1 MIEIISGDKFKHL
14 RGIFYQSM
22 DELWAGNPRPTHPYI
37 LVTHGGDPPINQD
50 YAHILKDPNL
60 MHWYATNAALQHD
73 KLTAIPVGVE
83 YNLSTAQRKTIE
95 DVLYSDIPKDK
106 NVFCGAFTVHHWVEE
121 RQRCLDAMKH
131 TGLMMDNRVSYR
143 EYLLEL
149 KRHRFCLCPIGNG
162 IDTFRLWEALYMGC
176 IPVITRRINKER
188 VLVEQYK
195 HDNVY
200 SRIPKIKIDYWEDF
214 NPGIL
219 TEYLYNATYFKSDIL
234 DFGFWR
240 KKINDQLIFSHIK

>member
-1 MIEIISGDKFKHL
+1 MEIISGDKFKHL
-14 RGIFYQSM
+14 RGACYQSM
-22 DELWAGNPRPTHPYI
+22 DDLWAKVSRPSRPYVLI
-37 LVTHGGDPPINQD
+37 THGGDPPVNHD
-50 YAHILKDPNL
+50 YEHILKDPNL
-60 MHWYATNAALQHD
+60 MHWFATNAGLQHE

-83 YNLSTAQRKTIE
+83 YNLNLAQRKTFE
-95 DVLYSDIPKDK
+95 DAMHADIAKDK
-106 NVFCGAFTVHHWVEE
+106 NVYCGYFTVHHWVEE

-131 TGLMMDNRVSYR
+131 TGLTMENRVSYR

-176 IPVITRRINKER
+176 VPIITRRINKER

-195 HDNVY
+195 HDNIY
-200 SRIPKIKIDYWEDF
+200 SRIPKLKIDYWEDL

-219 TEYLYNATYFKSDIL
+219 TEELYKNLYFKSEIL
-234 DFGFWR
+234 DFNYWR
-240 KKINDQLIFSHIK
+240 RKVNDQLIISQIK